1 MISNWETSKAKSTYH
16 FDNFKNDPLVDKVD
30 VLGRITGEWSKEV
43 KDIIANSKPATWE
56 TRGYKGEGVLPP
68 REDLAAEEY
77 DLEKAGYGKDYQI
90 THLNWN
96 IPDKLKKITDMFG
109 LDDCMERIHV
119 QMPGEVW
126 NLHIDKLNKWCPE
139 EPWKVLRVMIHLT
152 DWEQG
157 HFWSYGNH
165 VHTQWHA
172 GDVTTFDWQNLP
184 HSTANAGHNPRVTF
198 QLTGIITPKTTE
210 FLARLKR
217 FNTIQLEYKD
227 ESWF

>member
-1 MISNWETSKAKSTYH
+1 MRSSWEETKAKSNYH
-16 FDNFKNDPLVDKVD
+16 FDNFKNDPQMDKVD
-30 VLGRITGEWSKEV
+30 VLGNIKADWSVELKE
-43 KDIIANSKPATWE
+43 IISNAKPATWE

-90 THLNWN
+90 THLNWA
-96 IPDKLKKITDMFG
+96 IPEQLKKVTKLFG

-126 NLHIDKLNKWCPE
+126 NLHLDKLNKWCPE
-139 EPWKVLRVMIHLT
+139 EPWRVLRVMIHLS

-165 VHTQWHA
+165 VHQQWKA

-184 HSTANAGHNPRVTF
+184 HSTANAGHNPRVTY
-198 QLTGIITPKTTE
+198 QLTGVITPTTTE
-210 FLARLKR
+210 FINRLKR
-217 FNTIQLEYKD
+217 FGNLQLELT
-227 ESWF
+227 ENSW